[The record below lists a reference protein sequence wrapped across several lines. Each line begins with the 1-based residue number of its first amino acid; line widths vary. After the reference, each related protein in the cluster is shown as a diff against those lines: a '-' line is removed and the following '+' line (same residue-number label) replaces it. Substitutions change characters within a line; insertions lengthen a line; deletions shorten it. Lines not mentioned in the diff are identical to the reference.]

1 MLALVLP
8 HRFSLGPHGCSAPRA
23 TIPYTGPRFTEEDK
37 PMRRM
42 TIIAAGFAAF
52 TMLVLAGPALA
63 GFGALAHDDD
73 SGKYGL
79 SSNEESQAKADDVAM
94 KECGGD
100 KCKIVFRTVARQ
112 CGAIAVA
119 ETGGSSAW
127 GGAKAP
133 QRAAAEL
140 EAITSCQKHTKG
152 HCKIRSAECNR

>member
-1 MLALVLP
+1 MTWIELILAWAP
-8 HRFSLGPHGCSAPRA
+8 AARISAARFPSVSPRAAWLLDGCSAPCA
-23 TIPYTGPRFTEEDK
+23 TIPYTGLRFTEEDK
-37 PMRRM
+37 PMRRT

-52 TMLVLAGPALA
+52 TMLALAGPALA

-79 SSNEESQAKADDVAM
+79 SSNEASQGKADDVAM

-100 KCKIVFRTVARQ
+100 KCKIVFRTVAKQ

-127 GGAKAP
+127 GGGKAP

-140 EAITSCQKHTKG
+140 EAM
-152 HCKIRSAECNR
+152 